1 MKLQTLEIHSNLI
14 TTEGFYKLMV
24 CLKANNKVKSLN
36 ISRNKIA
43 DDLKMFRQVH
53 KFLNC
58 NKVLEYLD
66 MSFCDINVK
75 AA

>member
-1 MKLQTLEIHSNLI
+1 
-14 TTEGFYKLMV
+14 MV
-24 CLKANNKVKSLN
+24 CFKANNKVQTLN

-43 DDLKMFRQVH
+43 EDLKMFRQVH

-58 NKVLEYLD
+58 NKVLENLD
-66 MSFCDINVK
+66 MSFCDINPK